1 MGIRLAVCDD
11 EKPIR
16 DELIRWIR
24 EHVSDAMIHDFFVWR
39 RFAGFAGYIRYH
51 FLDIE
56 MKGEANGGDRIEEL
70 FGMDTAKHLRCR
82 SEGAI
87 DGVPILI
94 FVTGDSD

>member
-1 MGIRLAVCDD
+1 MLASPDTYD
-11 EKPIR
+11 I
-16 DELIRWIR
+16 I
-24 EHVSDAMIHDFFVWR
+24 
-39 RFAGFAGYIRYH
+39 
-51 FLDIE
+51 FLDME